1 MTLQSTEPPGQ
12 GPADLTL
19 LGMGD
24 FGAITG
30 GNVLSE
36 KECSECETEVLN
48 KIVIKPTLHET
59 SKVSPSDV

>member
-1 MTLQSTEPPGQ
+1 M
-12 GPADLTL
+12 
-19 LGMGD
+19 
-24 FGAITG
+24 
-30 GNVLSE
+30 LSE